1 MIFKKLPGNFGK
13 NHFLLYSGK
22 GNDASIYPI
31 TRSQKWTRFPV
42 RIFYAREYGNTPDPV
57 LRGTSLF
64 SDVAVDEE
72 SRECADYRYDNDE
85 YGEAVGE
92 VLDDCSCAYRKP
104 DD

>member
-22 GNDASIYPI
+22 GNDASLYPM
-31 TRSQKWTRFPV
+31 
-42 RIFYAREYGNTPDPV
+42 TPFKKIDMMSLLKFLYKGTWDTPEPV

-85 YGEAVGE
+85 DSEAVGE
-92 VLDDCSCAYRKP
+92 VLDDCACAYRKP